1 MSWDKRD
8 GVHGGAHKNS
18 WKELPFCRN
27 DWWPDC
33 NCLKNECKFYSK
45 CFLFVKK
52 HKQKV
57 KNKKKILEKLADN
70 EVYNI

>member
-1 MSWDKRD
+1 MEYMEVLIKIL
-8 GVHGGAHKNS
+8 GKNYH
-18 WKELPFCRN
+18 LQN
-27 DWWPDC
+27 DWWPHC
-33 NCLKNECKFYSK
+33 NCSKNECKFYSK
-45 CFLFVKK
+45 CFSFVKK